1 MFEFLKRWPKYSRIW
16 NIVYFKMF
24 AVFKYKEDELG
35 ELFSH
40 EYKTQFIEANVLVMG
55 QVPLEAVM
63 IKKKK
68 RKT

>member
-1 MFEFLKRWPKYSRIW
+1 
-16 NIVYFKMF
+16 MF